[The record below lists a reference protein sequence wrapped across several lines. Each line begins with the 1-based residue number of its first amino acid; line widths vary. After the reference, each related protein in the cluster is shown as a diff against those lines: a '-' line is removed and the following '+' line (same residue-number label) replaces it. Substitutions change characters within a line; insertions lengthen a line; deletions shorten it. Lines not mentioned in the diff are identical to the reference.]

1 MHHGGDAGA
10 AKSSQGTEA
19 GAPGSQQPVYSA
31 PAQFGAPRY
40 VVPSGLSQAQA
51 VSMSSLMP
59 PQMMQARGGVYPAA
73 APGAHHRNAAV
84 LVPTTGD
91 GSAYQVTPE
100 MMYEVRSPSRST
112 KRSNHAVLISERGRT
127 FRRIY
132 RRLSPG
138 VSTTCS
144 GSHPAWYRAARGR
157 RCAGS

>member
-73 APGAHHRNAAV
+73 APGA
-84 LVPTTGD
+84 T
-91 GSAYQVTPE
+91 
-100 MMYEVRSPSRST
+100 
-112 KRSNHAVLISERGRT
+112 
-127 FRRIY
+127 RRDAG
-132 RRLSPG
+132 P
-138 VSTTCS
+138 
-144 GSHPAWYRAARGR
+144 GR
-157 RCAGS
+157 RQAWRRRKRQLHVHVIHTELPPLRVT